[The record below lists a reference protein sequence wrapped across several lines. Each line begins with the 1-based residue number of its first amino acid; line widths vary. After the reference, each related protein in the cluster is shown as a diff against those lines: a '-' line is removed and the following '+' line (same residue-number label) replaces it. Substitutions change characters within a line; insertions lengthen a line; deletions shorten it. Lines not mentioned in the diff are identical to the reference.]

1 MATMPRYNKKATQIA
16 FKILGVP
23 ANMKEKRT
31 KEQKKINQRLLFEE
45 TVRVR

>member
-1 MATMPRYNKKATQIA
+1 MPAIPRISGRATKIA
-16 FKILGVP
+16 YKILGVP
-23 ANMKEKRT
+23 ANMKFKRT